1 MTQNEMTAYKWLD
14 AEEMRPKKASDDA
27 QKATNKLLQKVFEMF
42 ISDNG

>member
-14 AEEMRPKKASDDA
+14 AEEMRPKKQNSDA
-27 QKATNKLLQKVFEMF
+27 QKATNKLLQKVLEIF

>member
-1 MTQNEMTAYKWLD
+1 MNTNEMTTYKWLD

-27 QKATNKLLQKVFEMF
+27 QKATNKLLQKVLEMF

>member
-1 MTQNEMTAYKWLD
+1 MTQDEMTTYKWLD
-14 AEEMRPKKASDDA
+14 AEEMRPKKQNSDA